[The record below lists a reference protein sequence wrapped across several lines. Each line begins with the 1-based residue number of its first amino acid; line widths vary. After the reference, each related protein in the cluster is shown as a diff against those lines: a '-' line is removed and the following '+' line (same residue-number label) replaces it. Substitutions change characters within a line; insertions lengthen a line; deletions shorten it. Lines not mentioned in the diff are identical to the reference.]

1 MEKTELSSVCEP
13 LAEFVKE
20 KTKPSPYKIRKVAN
34 LIYVEND
41 FTSWCHDLSSGG
53 ELTEAIVKYGS
64 NTNIIVTPQCTT
76 LGIIEK
82 DQYHQYSSARLP
94 AETVRIK
101 ENADSCELIFFQT
114 PADSDGKILQ
124 GVSIEH
130 KVSYSP
136 WGYGLHTVDLKCT
149 EKIKEIG
156 QLQVGTFRVKPSFD
170 YCAIR
175 EQNVSTDCLRGFNPV
190 RKWIPLTGGKTKNDM
205 PVFLS
210 HWAPLSVLMLERGL
224 DGIEFCLGDKLG
236 DWEGVGRKKPGWQ
249 QTYIAYDK
257 ELSCYEVRICPL
269 DAFFNGQFLEGT
281 YHFDFRM
288 ALPHVREYILPLRQC
303 RSAPYRKKEFDKRW
317 PNEADLKEWRE
328 SGLSM
333 IRVHNDGDATG
344 NGIFWRDA
352 AYPPYPADE
361 MGKMEKFLSEASSAD
376 IAVVPYF
383 SMKEFHPDVDGFNEN
398 ADKWMRL
405 AETGGEM
412 IMNHT
417 KHGVFGAQ
425 MCLKS
430 NWKQKRKD
438 SIEKTLSA
446 HNFKGMYYDWCC
458 GYECFNPEHTAD
470 RMHHWDQRE
479 LQTLLEWSRKRFA
492 LEGELYLHLTATP
505 NLAAENT
512 ATMII
517 TEESGY
523 AQLTPLMFTPHVS
536 FLNIAPRQICNMLG
550 SKQTESDMRK
560 LALCALLHHATVDS
574 TDGGFYSE
582 VPVNELT
589 QYKRHSAPGEG
600 KCFTSND
607 DVGIS
612 IYWNEKSILTF
623 LVNISEKP
631 ATAEWCINQKAMDL
645 GWKNNKELKGVVILD
660 PLQLKILRISKE

>member
-1 MEKTELSSVCEP
+1 MKKSDFSVCESVAG
-13 LAEFVKE
+13 LVNEN
-20 KTKPSPYKIRKVAN
+20 TKQSPYKIRKTAN
-34 LIYVEND
+34 LIYVENEY
-41 FTSWCHDLSSGG
+41 TSWCHDLSKGG
-53 ELTEAIVKYGS
+53 ELTEAIVKHGS
-64 NTNIIVTPQCTT
+64 NANIIATPQRTT

-94 AETVRIK
+94 AESVRIK
-101 ENADSCELIFFQT
+101 ENVDLCELTFVQT
-114 PADSDGKILQ
+114 PADSDGKTLQ

-136 WGYGLHTVDLKCT
+136 WGYGVHSVDLRCS
-149 EKIKEIG
+149 EKIEEIG
-156 QLQVGTFRVKPSFD
+156 QMQVGTFGVKTSVD

-175 EQNVSTDCLRGFNPV
+175 EQNVSTDSLRGFNPV

-210 HWAPLSVLMLERGL
+210 HWAPLSVLMLERGM

-236 DWEGVGRKKPGWQ
+236 DWENIGRKKPGWQ

-269 DAFFNGQFLEGT
+269 DAFFNGQFLEGN
-281 YHFDFRM
+281 YHFEFRM

-303 RSAPYRKKEFDKRW
+303 RNAPYRENEFENRW
-317 PNEADLKEWRE
+317 PTESDIKDWQS

-333 IRVHNDGDATG
+333 VRVHNDGDTFG

-352 AYPPYPADE
+352 AYPPYPDGE
-361 MGKMEKFLSEASSAD
+361 MKKMEKFLKDASDAGIS
-376 IAVVPYF
+376 VVPYF
-383 SMKEFHPDVDGFNEN
+383 SMKEFHPDVDGFKEN

-405 AETGGEM
+405 AETDGEL

-430 NWKQKRKD
+430 NWKQKRKE
-438 SIEKTLSA
+438 SIDKTLSS
-446 HNFKGMYYDWCC
+446 HNFSGMYYDWCC

-470 RMHHWDQRE
+470 KMHHWDQSE
-479 LQTLLEWSRKRFA
+479 LQILLEWSRKRFA
-492 LEGELYLHLTATP
+492 FDGELFLHLTATP
-505 NLAAENT
+505 NLAAENI

-523 AQLTPLMFTPHVS
+523 AQLTPFMFTPHVS

-550 SKQTESDMRK
+550 SKKTDSDIRK

-574 TDGGFYSE
+574 IDNNFYSE
-582 VPVNELT
+582 APRDELT

-600 KCFTSND
+600 KCFTSDND
-607 DVGIS
+607 AGIS
-612 IYWNEKSILTF
+612 IYWNEKSILVF
-623 LVNISEKP
+623 FANISEKP
-631 ATAEWCINQKAMDL
+631 LTAEWRIDHNAMDL
-645 GWKNNKELKGVVILD
+645 GWKNNKELKGVVTLD
-660 PLQLKILRISKE
+660 PLQFKTLRINKE